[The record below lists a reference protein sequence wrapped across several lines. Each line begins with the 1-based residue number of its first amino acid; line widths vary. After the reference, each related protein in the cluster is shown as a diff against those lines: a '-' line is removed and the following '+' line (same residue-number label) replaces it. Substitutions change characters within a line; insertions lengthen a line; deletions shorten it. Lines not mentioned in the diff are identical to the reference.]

1 MLRFLKKGRDK
12 KMDALLVL
20 DNNNVSNLRVLVT
33 VTKKELKDQV
43 IELLE
48 RNCGKEAFNLLRSKA
63 EVKAYLPRGSK
74 LAVRPEVILIEDM
87 L

>member
-1 MLRFLKKGRDK
+1 MN
-12 KMDALLVL
+12 ALLIL
-20 DNNNVSNLRVLVT
+20 DNDNVSNLRVLVT

-43 IELLE
+43 IILLE
-48 RNCGKEAFNLLRSKA
+48 NNCGKEAFNLLKSKA

-74 LAVRPEVILIEDM
+74 LQVIPEVTLFEDM